1 MSRVSVRQLEV
12 FHAILQTGSA
22 TRAAEALKISQPSV
36 SKLLRE
42 LEKATGLRLFDRV
55 RKRLN
60 PTAEA
65 RRLGLEVEGLYL
77 KLNRVERIA
86 NELRAKGVGELR
98 VASLPALGFRVVPA
112 CLARFRQMHP
122 EIRVVLS
129 VVPSQRVV
137 NMVAEGEADV
147 GFAYPV
153 PGTPATLAR
162 DCLAILPAVAALPR
176 GHALTAKRRLS
187 LQDLVGQPIITLGRE
202 DRSRDKMEALLTDM
216 GLLFDVVME
225 TQFAALAC
233 ELVSAGGGIA
243 FIDQITARVYRD
255 RIVTR
260 TFDPS
265 FDFDFGALTKMGSP
279 ASPVV
284 DRFVSMVAAAVNK
297 MAKDGRA
304 LGA

>member
-1 MSRVSVRQLEV
+1 MSRVTVRQLEV

-36 SKLLRE
+36 SKLLQE
-42 LEKATGLRLFDRV
+42 LEKAAGLRLFERV

-112 CLARFRQMHP
+112 CLARFRQVHP

-137 NMVAEGEADV
+137 NMVAE
-147 GFAYPV
+147 
-153 PGTPATLAR
+153 AR
-162 DCLAILPAVAALPR
+162 PMFALPTPCQVRRRR
-176 GHALTAKRRLS
+176 GRVLSRHTSCGRR
-187 LQDLVGQPIITLGRE
+187 
-202 DRSRDKMEALLTDM
+202 
-216 GLLFDVVME
+216 
-225 TQFAALAC
+225 
-233 ELVSAGGGIA
+233 
-243 FIDQITARVYRD
+243 
-255 RIVTR
+255 
-260 TFDPS
+260 
-265 FDFDFGALTKMGSP
+265 SP
-279 ASPVV
+279 ARACPRRKTPIEPSGSGG
-284 DRFVSMVAAAVNK
+284 RLAADQRVGSQQAR
-297 MAKDGRA
+297 G
-304 LGA
+304 L